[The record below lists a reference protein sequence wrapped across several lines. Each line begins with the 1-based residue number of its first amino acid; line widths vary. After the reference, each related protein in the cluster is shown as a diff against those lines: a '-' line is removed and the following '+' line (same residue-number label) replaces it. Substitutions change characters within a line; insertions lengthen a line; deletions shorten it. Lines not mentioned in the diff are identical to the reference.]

1 MPFILYYDST
11 ADAVEQWFVAPGTPL
26 DQVASDLG
34 IIEMSLN
41 EFVGVAFSA
50 DSPPPPDWNYTG

>member
-1 MPFILYYDST
+1 M
-11 ADAVEQWFVAPGTPL
+11 APGTPL

-41 EFVGVAFSA
+41 EFVGVAFSV
-50 DSPPPPDWNYTG
+50 DSPPPPDWNYTN